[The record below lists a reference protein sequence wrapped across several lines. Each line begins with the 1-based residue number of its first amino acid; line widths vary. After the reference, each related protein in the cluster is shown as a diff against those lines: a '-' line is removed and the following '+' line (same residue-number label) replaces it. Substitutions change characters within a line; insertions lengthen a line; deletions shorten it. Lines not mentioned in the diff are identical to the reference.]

1 MPHPYKFPLV
11 YVDILIFTL
20 PNLAQELVLRVVQQR
35 ILLSHLQRG
44 EGVIHGEI
52 LNDLLRVTLLV
63 ILGYLASRGRGPPLS
78 SPHYTLNLSLKQS
91 TGLQVAS

>member
-1 MPHPYKFPLV
+1 MPHPDKFPLV

-44 EGVIHGEI
+44 EGVIQGEI

-63 ILGYLASRGRGPPLS
+63 ILGYPARQGRGPPLY
-78 SPHYTLNLSLKQS
+78 SPHYTLNLSLS
-91 TGLQVAS
+91 FLN